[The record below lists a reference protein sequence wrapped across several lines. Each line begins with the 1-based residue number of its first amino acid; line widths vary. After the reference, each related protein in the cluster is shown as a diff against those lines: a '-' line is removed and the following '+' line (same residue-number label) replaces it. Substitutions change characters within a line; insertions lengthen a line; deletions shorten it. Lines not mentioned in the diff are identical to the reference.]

1 MNAQAVQDW
10 LRIRRQLLDMEAG
23 FTDLAIRV
31 AEGKEIE
38 QVLQQ
43 QRELLEAQRA
53 LCTAAYQRA
62 FPASDQIA
70 GSSAADRPLAEPRPG
85 PGSTLGK

>member
-10 LRIRRQLLDMEAG
+10 LQIRRQLLDMEAG

-31 AEGKEIE
+31 AEGKEAE
-38 QVLQQ
+38 EVLQV
-43 QRELLEAQRA
+43 QRQVLEAQRS

-62 FPASDQIA
+62 FPA
-70 GSSAADRPLAEPRPG
+70 PP
-85 PGSTLGK
+85 TK